1 MTLHTLRLELVL
13 FFLLVLNSVKHARTL
28 LLALTTLVFLVHDLV
43 ELVITKSIPTVL
55 LHTLFEFLN
64 VFDVFIFLD
73 MLGPHF
79 MVFQRFM
86 QLFVLALML
95 FLLKGFDFLLL
106 LEKPHLDAGHVVVTF
121 QHLSEKI
128 VGSRYRYMGLYQE
141 FHAFHHVCTY

>member
-13 FFLLVLNSVKHARTL
+13 FFLLVLHRVKHARTL
-28 LLALTTLVFLVHDLV
+28 LLALTTRVFLVHDLI

-55 LHTLFEFLN
+55 LHSLFEFLN
-64 VFDVFIFLD
+64 VFDVFILLD

-79 MVFQRFM
+79 VVFQRFM

-95 FLLKGFDFLLL
+95 FLLEGFNFLLL
-106 LEKPHLDAGHVVVTF
+106 LEKPNLDAGHVVITLK
-121 QHLSEKI
+121 HLSEKI
-128 VGSRYRYMGLYQE
+128 VGSGYRYMGLDQE

>member
-13 FFLLVLNSVKHARTL
+13 FFLLVLHRVKHARTL

-55 LHTLFEFLN
+55 LHTLFEFLD

-79 MVFQRFM
+79 VVF
-86 QLFVLALML
+86 
-95 FLLKGFDFLLL
+95 
-106 LEKPHLDAGHVVVTF
+106 
-121 QHLSEKI
+121 
-128 VGSRYRYMGLYQE
+128 
-141 FHAFHHVCTY
+141 